1 MELIKSSGKFWKTM
15 TCFWSFLLLFIVLLG
30 FVGFLFFCL
39 LSSDPVLHPWTVFEA
54 LSETVRPLIA
64 DLNDLPTGVTNYSHR
79 QRALLQ
85 MKRQGDWLLIP
96 LINDK
101 TLMTTKTTRNKQDDT
116 SVCGSECVS
125 CVCVRVYFSTN
136 WHQSAGSSFS
146 RTTTEERRWLG
157 AEQEEAW
164 PGEA

>member
-15 TCFWSFLLLFIVLLG
+15 TCFWSFLLLFIVLFG
-30 FVGFLFFCL
+30 FVGFFFF
-39 LSSDPVLHPWTVFEA
+39 LSTQFWSSVAPVDCVWSSFW
-54 LSETVRPLIA
+54 TVRPLIA
-64 DLNDLPTGVTNYSHR
+64 DLNDLPTGVTNYWHR